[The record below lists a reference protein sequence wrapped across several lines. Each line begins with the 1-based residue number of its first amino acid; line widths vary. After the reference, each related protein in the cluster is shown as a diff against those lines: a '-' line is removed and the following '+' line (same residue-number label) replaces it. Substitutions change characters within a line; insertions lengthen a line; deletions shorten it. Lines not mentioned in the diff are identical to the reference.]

1 VTSPVRRALAVAALL
16 LLFARPTFAIA
27 DPVEA
32 GLLAK
37 IAAVLKTIEEIRIRV
52 HDKLQE
58 QVYDRLHAYAF
69 PRLLFDSIRTT
80 TATVVDMRH
89 ELQRLA
95 CDWPMSP
102 RTKVLRDLM
111 LKRMSLCRLDYQE
124 LWGAHDIFWDRDLQE
139 THDYVATMTA
149 NMISERTEKT
159 YMTWVRAHRDLFEGH
174 ALYLTSPGE
183 ANRAEA
189 AALAWA
195 NQVALGN
202 SQMTTQ
208 SLLIKQMA
216 RDMDRFDE
224 KKALDMTYYTY
235 KGVATLAGGGWREPP
250 PDLSEGAVR

>member
-1 VTSPVRRALAVAALL
+1 M
-16 LLFARPTFAIA
+16 
-27 DPVEA
+27 
-32 GLLAK
+32 
-37 IAAVLKTIEEIRIRV
+37 RV
-52 HDKLQE
+52 MDKLQE
-58 QVYDRLHAYAF
+58 QIYDRLHAYAF

-102 RTKVLRDLM
+102 RTKLLRDLM
-111 LKRMSLCRLDYQE
+111 LKRLSLCRLDYQE

-208 SLLIKQMA
+208 SLLIRQMA

-224 KKALDMTYYTY
+224 RKARDLTYFTY
-235 KGVATLAGGGWREPP
+235 KGVATLAGGRWREPL

>member
-1 VTSPVRRALAVAALL
+1 MTRGGRVCVSAALIWL
-16 LLFARPTFAIA
+16 LAQPSFAVG

-37 IAAVLKTIEEIRIRV
+37 IAATLEAIEQYRLWIQ
-52 HDKLQE
+52 DKLQE

-69 PRLLFDSIRTT
+69 PRLAFDAIRTA
-80 TATVVDMRH
+80 TATVLDMRH
-89 ELQRLA
+89 ELQNLA
-95 CDWPMSP
+95 CDWPLSP
-102 RTKVLRDLM
+102 RTRILRDLM
-111 LKRMSLCRLDYQE
+111 LKPRHLCRSAYQE

-139 THDYVATMTA
+139 THDYVAALTS
-149 NMISERTEKT
+149 NMISDRTEKT
-159 YMTWVRAHRDLFEGH
+159 YTTWVRAHRDLLEGH

-202 SQMTTQ
+202 SQVVTQ
-208 SLLIKQMA
+208 NLLLRQMS

-224 KKALDMTYYTY
+224 RKAADLTYFIYE
-235 KGVATLAGGGWREPP
+235 GVATRGGRPLDGPP
-250 PDLSEGAVR
+250 VD

>member
-1 VTSPVRRALAVAALL
+1 MTRGGRVCVFAALVFL
-16 LLFARPTFAIA
+16 AARPTFAIA

-37 IAAVLKTIEEIRIRV
+37 IAAALQAIHEYRMRV
-52 HDKLQE
+52 MDKLQE

-69 PRLLFDSIRTT
+69 PRLLFDSIHTT

-89 ELQRLA
+89 ELQRLT

-102 RTKVLRDLM
+102 RTRLLKDLM
-111 LKRMSLCRLDYQE
+111 FKPVRLCRLDYQE
-124 LWGAHDIFWDRDLQE
+124 LWGAHDLYWDRDLQE

-159 YMTWVRAHRDLFEGH
+159 YTTWTRAHRDLFEGH

-202 SQMTTQ
+202 SQVVTQ
-208 SLLIKQMA
+208 SLLLRQMS
-216 RDMDRFDE
+216 RDMDRFDA
-224 KKALDMTYYTY
+224 KKAADLTYFTY
-235 KGVATLAGGGWREPP
+235 QAIATRSGGSWGPP
-250 PDLSEGAVR
+250 PLD